1 MENLEV
7 GFIKVVIVGS
17 VNPNKLLSPEEL
29 EKQAEFLNKC
39 LSEYPKGRI
48 IGKNTSIGK
57 YKIGEHELIMEQTAY
72 HIGFKRKPEWLNA

>member
-17 VNPNKLLSPEEL
+17 INPNKLLSPEEL
-29 EKQAEFLNKC
+29 EKQVNFLNKC
-39 LSEYPKGRI
+39 LNEYPKGKI

-57 YKIGEHELIMEQTAY
+57 YKIGDHELIMEQTAY
-72 HIGFKRKPEWLNA
+72 HIGFKRKPEWLNE

>member
-17 VNPNKLLSPEEL
+17 VNPNKLLSHEEL

-39 LSEYPKGRI
+39 LSEYPKGKI

-72 HIGFKRKPEWLNA
+72 HIGFKRKPEWLNE

>member
-29 EKQAEFLNKC
+29 EKQVNFLNKC
-39 LSEYPKGRI
+39 LNEYPKGKI

-72 HIGFKRKPEWLNA
+72 HIGFKRKPEWLNE

>member
-29 EKQAEFLNKC
+29 EKQVNFLNKC
-39 LSEYPKGRI
+39 LNEYPKGKI

-57 YKIGEHELIMEQTAY
+57 YKIGDHELIMEQTAY
-72 HIGFKRKPEWLNA
+72 HIGFKRKPEWLNE